1 CKRSCEHLQPE
12 LSTSIPSKER
22 IFAMNMREIQKMQQ
36 RLVKM
41 QEELKASQ
49 FTGTAGGGAVTI
61 TMSGKF
67 EITAVK
73 IDPEAFNAEDIAELE
88 VMILAASRD
97 AFNKATEAQQKLMG
111 SVTGGMKIPGLF

>member
-1 CKRSCEHLQPE
+1 
-12 LSTSIPSKER
+12 
-22 IFAMNMREIQKMQQ
+22 MNMREIQKIQQ
-36 RLVKM
+36 KLMKM
-41 QEELKASQ
+41 QEELEASQ

-88 VMILAASRD
+88 VMVLAAAKD
-97 AFNKATEAQQKLMG
+97 AFNKVTEAQQKLV
-111 SVTGGMKIPGLF
+111 SNATGGMRIPGLF

>member
-1 CKRSCEHLQPE
+1 
-12 LSTSIPSKER
+12 
-22 IFAMNMREIQKMQQ
+22 MNMREIQKMQQ

-41 QEELKASQ
+41 QEELEASQ
-49 FTGTAGGGAVTI
+49 FTGTAGGRAVTI

-88 VMILAASRD
+88 VMGLAAS
-97 AFNKATEAQQKLMG
+97 KAAVDEVAEARQRRTG
-111 SVTGGMKIPGLF
+111 SMTGGRRLPGAVT